1 MLSLRAF
8 LTDRL
13 AAAAEEIFGAV
24 EKTIAE
30 YKEEL
35 SRSKDLEIGRLRMQ
49 LKLLKSGW
57 CELNLLSN
65 QNLVLTCVGFYL
77 NGCDCVSSSEPRLDR
92 CLGAQLQQHT
102 HHHHHHP
109 PPPPPPPPQQHP
121 QSVPAVE
128 APGVEEE
135 EEEEEEGGG
144 SSMEQEHPGAS
155 QVKKEQQKS
164 HRDFW
169 MGHDDAA
176 EQLDSLESDI
186 KDFISSPSSLR
197 GGLQDHTLPFHS
209 NHNHQHQHHHH
220 HHNNNNNSS
229 SSGEESREKP
239 YCCTVCEKRFSNCS
253 HLAAHIRT
261 HTGERP
267 YRCEICRKTFITTSA
282 LNRHQTIH
290 TEGKHF
296 ICNYCGKSFK
306 WMESL
311 GRHMRSVHKR
321 DSVPV

>member
-49 LKLLKSGW
+49 LKLLKS
-57 CELNLLSN
+57 
-65 QNLVLTCVGFYL
+65 
-77 NGCDCVSSSEPRLDR
+77 EPRLDR

-109 PPPPPPPPQQHP
+109 PPPPPPPPQQHH

-128 APGVEEE
+128 APGVQEEE
-135 EEEEEEGGG
+135 EEEEDGGG

-220 HHNNNNNSS
+220 HNNNNNNSS

>member
-1 MLSLRAF
+1 MCKMLSLKAF
-8 LTDRL
+8 LSERL
-13 AAAAEEIFGAV
+13 TAAAEEIFGAV

-30 YKEEL
+30 YKEEIC
-35 SRSKDLEIGRLRMQ
+35 RSKDLEISRLRMQ
-49 LKLLKSGW
+49 LKLLKS
-57 CELNLLSN
+57 
-65 QNLVLTCVGFYL
+65 
-77 NGCDCVSSSEPRLDR
+77 DPRADR

-102 HHHHHHP
+102 HHHHHHHP
-109 PPPPPPPPQQHP
+109 PPPHQQHH

-128 APGVEEE
+128 APESQHCEEDE
-135 EEEEEEGGG
+135 G
-144 SSMEQEHPGAS
+144 SSMEQEHPEPS
-155 QVKKEQQKS
+155 QIKKEQQKS

-169 MGHDDAA
+169 MGHDA

-186 KDFISSPSSLR
+186 KDFISSPASLKTS
-197 GGLQDHTLPFHS
+197 LQDTTLPFHPF
-209 NHNHQHQHHHH
+209 
-220 HHNNNNNSS
+220 HNNNSNSS
-229 SSGEESREKP
+229 SEDSKEKP
-239 YCCTVCEKRFSNCS
+239 YSCSVCEKRFSNCS

-296 ICNYCGKSFK
+296 VCNYCGKSFK

-321 DSVPV
+321 ENMPV

>member
-1 MLSLRAF
+1 MHSLRVF
-8 LTDRL
+8 LNERL
-13 AAAAEEIFGAV
+13 AAAAEEIFEAV

-30 YKEEL
+30 YKEEI

-57 CELNLLSN
+57 FFKDYPRRNKLTYGFLFFEKLHGSDVLLWVN
-65 QNLVLTCVGFYL
+65 YL
-77 NGCDCVSSSEPRLDR
+77 EASLDR
-92 CLGAQLQQHT
+92 SLGAQPEQ

-109 PPPPPPPPQQHP
+109 PPPHQH
-121 QSVPAVE
+121 QSFPAVV
-128 APGVEEE
+128 APESQHCEDE
-135 EEEEEEGGG
+135 DDDDEEEGSG
-144 SSMEQEHPGAS
+144 SLEQEHPAQPS
-155 QVKKEQQKS
+155 QVKKEHPRS

-169 MGHDDAA
+169 MDQDA
-176 EQLDSLESDI
+176 EQLESLESDM
-186 KDFISSPSSLR
+186 KDFITSPSGLR
-197 GGLQDHTLPFHS
+197 GGLQEPPMSFHVVHS
-209 NHNHQHQHHHH
+209 NSNHHHH
-220 HHNNNNNSS
+220 G
-229 SSGEESREKP
+229 GEEGKDKP
-239 YCCTVCEKRFSNCS
+239 YCCSVCEKRFGNCS

-296 ICNYCGKSFK
+296 VCSYCGKSFK

-311 GRHMRSVHKR
+311 GRHVRIVHKR
-321 DSVPV
+321 DGVPA

>member
-1 MLSLRAF
+1 MLSLKAF
-8 LTDRL
+8 LSERL

-30 YKEEL
+30 YKEEI
-35 SRSKDLEIGRLRMQ
+35 SRSKDVEISRLRMQ
-49 LKLLKSGW
+49 LKLLK
-57 CELNLLSN
+57 
-65 QNLVLTCVGFYL
+65 
-77 NGCDCVSSSEPRLDR
+77 SEPRLDR

-102 HHHHHHP
+102 HHHHHHHP
-109 PPPPPPPPQQHP
+109 HPPQQQHHQP
-121 QSVPAVE
+121 VPVVE
-128 APGVEEE
+128 APESQHCEED
-135 EEEEEEGGG
+135 GGT
-144 SSMEQEHPGAS
+144 SMAQEHPEPS
-155 QVKKEQQKS
+155 QVKKEHQKS

-169 MGHDDAA
+169 MAQDA
-176 EQLDSLESDI
+176 EQLGSLESDI
-186 KDFISSPSSLR
+186 KDFISSPASLR
-197 GGLQDHTLPFHS
+197 LSLQDPTLPFHP
-209 NHNHQHQHHHH
+209 N
-220 HHNNNNNSS
+220 HHNNN
-229 SSGEESREKP
+229 GEESKEKP
-239 YCCTVCEKRFSNCS
+239 YCCSVCEKRFSNCS

-296 ICNYCGKSFK
+296 VCNYCGKSFK

-321 DSVPV
+321 ENVPV